1 MSGDSCYGPRCSVAD
16 FILGAGYPE
25 LDYAAF
31 VPDRFDDPRYEVPK
45 YIVLWG
51 KDPLFSNP
59 DGFFG
64 HTLIDLMKRGCR
76 FIVVDP
82 RVTWMAA
89 HADYHLQLRP
99 GTDAAL
105 GLGMINLVIQEDLY
119 DHDFVENWC
128 YGFDELKERAAQYPL
143 DKVEEITWV
152 PAETI
157 AAAARAV
164 ATNHPSSFMWGLAI
178 DTNSNGVQ
186 AGHCV
191 LILAAILG
199 DLDVPGGVTL
209 AVPASFM
216 GKWRYECA
224 QQLPPGMMEKQITD
238 LEHYRGF
245 QAAHVIAH
253 PDCILDTLETKKPY
267 PLKMAWFYATNGVAN
282 TTNAQGKRWY
292 KGLMQKLEFN
302 VVPGRVHDAH
312 GHGPVRPVPAG
323 DDVRRARR
331 HGAAALRPEHPHGH
345 GHEQVPW
352 KWATATPTW
361 RSTSW
366 WASASTRRRG
376 RGTTWPTSSPSS
388 CTTAAWT

>member
-1 MSGDSCYGPRCSVAD
+1 MSERIIECGDGVVKCRTCAWSPPGDHPVGCGMYLTVKDGKVVDVEGDPDHPITQGRLCVRCLTLPEYMYSEKRVLSPLKRAREDRGKDAWEPITWDEALDIIEERVSYVKENWGAESIVAFQGTGREATLYKTPLAYAALGTPNSCFPMSGDSCYGPRCSVAD

-31 VPDRFDDPRYEVPK
+31 FPDRYDDPRYEVPK

-64 HTLIDLMKRGCR
+64 HTLIDLMKRGSR
-76 FIVVDP
+76 YVVVDP

-89 HADYHLQLRP
+89 HADFHLQLRP

-105 GLGMINLVIQEDLY
+105 GLGMINYLIQEDLY

-128 YGFDELKERAAQYPL
+128 YGFDELKERAAEYPL

-152 PAETI
+152 PAATI
-157 AAAARAV
+157 AAASRAI
-164 ATNHPSSFMWGLAI
+164 AENHPSSFMWGLAI
-178 DTNSNGVQ
+178 DTNANGVQ
-186 AGHCV
+186 AGHTV

-224 QQLPPGMMEKQITD
+224 QQLPPGLFFK
-238 LEHYRGF
+238 
-245 QAAHVIAH
+245 
-253 PDCILDTLETKKPY
+253 
-267 PLKMAWFYATNGVAN
+267 
-282 TTNAQGKRWY
+282 
-292 KGLMQKLEFN
+292 
-302 VVPGRVHDAH
+302 
-312 GHGPVRPVPAG
+312 
-323 DDVRRARR
+323 
-331 HGAAALRPEHPHGH
+331 
-345 GHEQVPW
+345 
-352 KWATATPTW
+352 
-361 RSTSW
+361 
-366 WASASTRRRG
+366 
-376 RGTTWPTSSPSS
+376 
-388 CTTAAWT
+388 